1 MKVEF
6 TSDYKL
12 KIDRKGVMTEVF
24 CPVTNSACTTKCIN
38 VSEIFPDGE
47 TGNSL
52 AFMHCG
58 YGRVQLYAADEDF
71 VDNRPTT

>member
-24 CPVTNSACTTKCIN
+24 CPVINAACTTKCIN

-47 TGNSL
+47 SNSL

-58 YGRVQLYAADEDF
+58 YGGVQLYALNEDF
-71 VDNRPTT
+71 VDNRPTI